1 MGRIL
6 YIDCFSGISGDMMV
20 GALLDAGLDIDH
32 LKKELGRLNLK
43 GYKIKKSRVMAGA
56 ISSTKFDV
64 EVTKKQKSTDYS
76 DIKDL
81 IKNSSLQQKIKKT
94 SLEIFKNIASAE
106 AKIHGKEISE
116 VHFHEV
122 GAVDS
127 IVDIVGTA
135 IGLDRLDI
143 EKILSSPV
151 PLGRGE
157 VKTSHGKL
165 PIPAP
170 ATLEILKGA
179 HVYQGDFDFEVTTPT
194 GAGIIK
200 TLASGFEKPVKIE
213 IESVGYGAG
222 TKGVSGH
229 LHNPNEFSNVLRI
242 LIGRELVKVKKNR
255 PFYSGDIV
263 MLSSNIDDSSPEVL
277 GYVMEKLH
285 KQKSV
290 MDAWLENIYMKKN
303 RSAFKLCVICDLKHE
318 DTIAQMIFKE
328 TSTIGIRRNEVS
340 RFCLERKIE
349 KIELPYGEVEVK
361 TASIGGTIIN
371 SAPEYESCK
380 KLAEKTGMALKD
392 IYRDVDLGVLSRR

>member
-1 MGRIL
+1 VGRIL

-328 TSTIGIRRNEVS
+328 TSS
-340 RFCLERKIE
+340 KPL
-349 KIELPYGEVEVK
+349 L
-361 TASIGGTIIN
+361 SGT
-371 SAPEYESCK
+371 
-380 KLAEKTGMALKD
+380 KD
-392 IYRDVDLGVLSRR
+392 